1 MDNRRHPRLHL
12 QLPIRFIVEQPETQD
27 SQAGQGMLKNIS
39 YGGIL
44 FQAEPPLPVKPGH
57 IREFSFYLT
66 PENDRECDLTHFHA
80 QGLVLRI
87 EPPDPNS
94 SAYGVAVQFLS
105 ALTKKDVTI
114 KMTLSSRRRGVTV
127 LNRPRMTDDG
137 PGGV

>member
-12 QLPIRFIVEQPETQD
+12 ELPIRFIVEQLETRD
-27 SQAGQGMLKNIS
+27 SQSGQGMLKNIS

-44 FQAEPPLPVKPGH
+44 FQVEPPLPVQPGH
-57 IREFSFYLT
+57 VREFSFFLT
-66 PENDRECDLTHFHA
+66 PENKKERDLAHFQA

-114 KMTLSSRRRGVTV
+114 RMTISSRRRVGS
-127 LNRPRMTDDG
+127 RSKPIRDER
-137 PGGV
+137 

>member
-1 MDNRRHPRLHL
+1 MDKRRHPRLHL
-12 QLPIRFIVEQPETQD
+12 QLPIRFIVEQPETRD

-44 FQAEPPLPVKPGH
+44 FQVEPPLPVKPGQV
-57 IREFSFYLT
+57 REFYFYPM
-66 PENDRECDLTHFHA
+66 PEQTGQCDLTHFEA

-87 EPPDPNS
+87 ERPDPNS

-114 KMTLSSRRRGVTV
+114 KMTVSPRRGAGS
-127 LNRPRMTDDG
+127 RPKLL
-137 PGGV
+137 

>member
-12 QLPIRFIVEQPETQD
+12 QLPIRFIVEQPETRD

-44 FQAEPPLPVKPGH
+44 FQAEPPLPIKPGQ
-57 IREFSFYLT
+57 IREFYFY
-66 PENDRECDLTHFHA
+66 PMGEHAQKCDLTHFAA

-94 SAYGVAVQFLS
+94 SAYGVAIQFLS
-105 ALTKKDVTI
+105 ALIKKDVTI
-114 KMTLSSRRRGVTV
+114 KMVISPRGRGAP
-127 LNRPRMTDDG
+127 RPK
-137 PGGV
+137 PH